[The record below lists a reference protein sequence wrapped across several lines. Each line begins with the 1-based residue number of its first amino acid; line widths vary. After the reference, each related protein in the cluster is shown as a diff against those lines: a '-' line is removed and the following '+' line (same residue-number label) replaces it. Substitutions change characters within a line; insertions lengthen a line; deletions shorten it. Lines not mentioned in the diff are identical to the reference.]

1 MFIQGSIKMNIN
13 NRIKELRKNKK
24 ITQQSLA
31 DSTGLTRIMVAKIE
45 LNQQPTLKQI
55 EILCDFF
62 NITADYLIKGK
73 NISLNDTESEI
84 IKAVR
89 NDDGLLASLMKIIES
104 KKHLEALAI

>member
-1 MFIQGSIKMNIN
+1 MNIN

-31 DSTGLTRIMVAKIE
+31 DSTGLTRIMIAKIE
-45 LNQQPTLKQI
+45 LNQQPTLKQL

-62 NITADYLIKGK
+62 NITADYLIKGE

-104 KKHLEALAI
+104 KKHIEALAI

>member
-1 MFIQGSIKMNIN
+1 MNIN

>member
-1 MFIQGSIKMNIN
+1 
-13 NRIKELRKNKK
+13 
-24 ITQQSLA
+24 
-31 DSTGLTRIMVAKIE
+31 MVAKIE

>member
-1 MFIQGSIKMNIN
+1 MNIN

-31 DSTGLTRIMVAKIE
+31 DSTGLTRIMIAKIE
-45 LNQQPTLKQI
+45 LNQQPTLKQL

-62 NITADYLIKGK
+62 NITADYLIKGE

-89 NDDGLLASLMKIIES
+89 NDDGLLASLIKITES

>member
-1 MFIQGSIKMNIN
+1 MNIN

-31 DSTGLTRIMVAKIE
+31 DSTGLTRIMIAKIE

-73 NISLNDTESEI
+73 SISLNNNESEI

-104 KKHLEALAI
+104 KKHIEALAI